1 MKGIAATARKRAVTV
16 LCYINGL
23 CGVAGFTKLK
33 FSPGP
38 ERIRSAVQCIV
49 HRGPDQQGV
58 FESASVALGAA
69 RLKIID
75 LDSGDQPIV
84 SESGDTVIAFNGEIY
99 NHAELRV
106 ELERRGH
113 RFRTRTDTET
123 VLAAFQEWDTDC
135 FSRLRGMFGIVLWT
149 ESRKR
154 LVLARDR
161 MGIKPLYIA
170 RHGADLFFGSEL
182 KTIFVHPEFDRRLSL
197 DGLDCYL
204 SLNYVPSPWTL
215 VEGIEKLR
223 QGYWLEW
230 QAGDVRSEAYW
241 TLPQGPLRD
250 WSQADATEE
259 LDRLL
264 RQSVNEHLL
273 SDVPLGVWLSGG
285 IDSSTVLHYAAT
297 ASRYRIKTFSI
308 SFRGRSFDETAYIRA
323 AASQYGSDHQEF
335 DVNPEVGLADAIEEF
350 AHYFDEPNAD
360 AGALPVWYLSKM
372 TRQKVTV
379 ALSGEG
385 ADELF
390 GGYLTY
396 RADRYAHTMRRLP
409 AGVLRL
415 ALQAARRWPVSDDKI
430 SFEYMLKRFLE
441 GCLMEPAR
449 AHVYWN
455 GTFSDAE
462 KRALVS
468 APSPGA
474 LAAILEE
481 LSQAGEDLAAYLWF
495 DQRYYLADDILMK
508 VDRMSMAHSIEVRP
522 PFLDHRIVE
531 FAASLPSYFKIRGTR
546 QKVILKDLMR
556 GKLPPAILTRK
567 KIGFDIPAH
576 QWLRGPLRELMRD
589 TLAAGASEHPDVF
602 RPSAIEACMRRHLER
617 RANLGY
623 HLWGLMILFLWMRRW
638 QIQTAPAAAR
648 NPQPAGISTSI

>member
-1 MKGIAATARKRAVTV
+1 M
-16 LCYINGL
+16 
-23 CGVAGFTKLK
+23 CGVAGFTKLN
-33 FSPGP
+33 FSPEP
-38 ERIRSAVQCIV
+38 ERIRKAVHSIV

-58 FESASVALGAA
+58 FESEAIALGAA

-75 LDSGDQPIV
+75 LDTGDQPIF

-99 NHAELRV
+99 NHAELRAD
-106 ELERRGH
+106 LEKRGH

-123 VLAAFQEWDTDC
+123 VLAAFLEWDTAC
-135 FSRLRGMFGIVLWT
+135 FSKLRGMFAIALWT
-149 ESRKR
+149 ESRRR

-161 MGIKPLYIA
+161 VGIKPLYIA
-170 RHGADLFFGSEL
+170 RYGADLFFGSEL

-197 DGLDCYL
+197 AGLDCYL
-204 SLNYVPSPWTL
+204 SLNYVPAPWTL
-215 VEGIEKLR
+215 VEGVEKLR
-223 QGYWLEW
+223 PGHWLEW
-230 QAGDVRSEAYW
+230 QAGAVREEAYW
-241 TLPQGPLRD
+241 SLPQGQPRER
-250 WSQADATEE
+250 APGAAEEE
-259 LDRLL
+259 LDALL
-264 RQSVNEHLL
+264 RQSLREHLL

-297 ASRYRIKTFSI
+297 ASSNRLRTFSI
-308 SFRGRSFDETAYIRA
+308 SFRGRSFDETPYIRA
-323 AASQYGSDHQEF
+323 AATQYATDHEEF
-335 DVNPEVGLADAIEEF
+335 DVNPEVGLTDAIEEF

-372 TRQKVTV
+372 TRQNVTV

-396 RADRYAHTMRRLP
+396 RANRYARRMRRLP
-409 AGVLRL
+409 GALLSL
-415 ALQAARRWPVSDDKI
+415 AIGAARRWPVSDDKI

-441 GCLMEPAR
+441 GCRIAPER

-462 KRALVS
+462 KRALTG
-468 APSPGA
+468 APNPDA

-481 LSQAGEDLAAYLWF
+481 LSAAGEDLGAYLWW
-495 DQRYYLADDILMK
+495 DQRYYLPDDILMK

-531 FAASLPSYFKIRGTR
+531 FAATLPTDLKIRGRR
-546 QKVILKDLMR
+546 QKVILKNLMR
-556 GKLPPAILTRK
+556 DKLPREILRRK
-567 KIGFDIPAH
+567 KTGFDIPAH
-576 QWLRGPLRELMRD
+576 HWLRGPLRELMRD
-589 TLAAGASEHPDVF
+589 TLTAGASEHASVF
-602 RPSAIEACMRRHLER
+602 QPAAIEDCMRRHLER

-623 HLWGLMILFLWMRRW
+623 HLWGLMILFLWMKRW
-638 QIQTAPAAAR
+638 RIQTSGCR
-648 NPQPAGISTSI
+648 TCRSGAGLESCPTY

>member
-1 MKGIAATARKRAVTV
+1 M
-16 LCYINGL
+16 

-33 FSPGP
+33 FCPGP
-38 ERIRSAVQCIV
+38 ERIRAAVQSII

-58 FESASVALGAA
+58 FESNSVALGAA

-75 LDSGDQPIV
+75 LDSGDQPIF
-84 SESGDTVIAFNGEIY
+84 SESGDAVVAFNGEIY

-123 VLAAFQEWDTDC
+123 ALAAFLEWDTDC
-135 FSRLRGMFGIVLWT
+135 FSRLRGMFAIALWT

-170 RHGADLFFGSEL
+170 RHGPDLLFGSEM
-182 KTIFVHPEFDRRLSL
+182 KTIFVHPEFQRRLL
-197 DGLDCYL
+197 PAGLDCYL
-204 SLNYVPSPWTL
+204 SLNYVPCPWTL
-215 VEGIEKLR
+215 VEGIENAR
-223 QGYWLEW
+223 PAYWYEW
-230 QAGDVRSEAYW
+230 RDGKIRSEPYW
-241 TLPQGPLRD
+241 RLPIGPQR
-250 WSQADATEE
+250 SRSPEEAQEE
-259 LDRLL
+259 LDSLL
-264 RQSVNEHLL
+264 RQSVSEHLL

-297 ASRYRIKTFSI
+297 ASTNRLKTFSI

-323 AASQYGSDHQEF
+323 AAKQYDTDHEEF
-335 DVNPEVGLADAIEEF
+335 DVNPELGLADAIEEF
-350 AHYFDEPNAD
+350 AYYFDEPNAD

-396 RADRYAHTMRRLP
+396 RADRYARWMRRLP
-409 AGVLRL
+409 AGVLGF

-430 SFEYMLKRFLE
+430 GFEYMLKRFLE
-441 GCLMEPAR
+441 GCQMTPAA

-455 GTFSDAE
+455 GTFSEAE
-462 KRALVS
+462 KS
-468 APSPGA
+468 AIVRDHDPDGGA
-474 LAAILEE
+474 FAAFLKD
-481 LSQAGEDLAAYLWF
+481 QPHTGEDLAAYLWF
-495 DQRYYLADDILMK
+495 DQRYYLPDDILMK

-531 FAASLPSYFKIRGTR
+531 FAASLPSEFKIRGSR
-546 QKVILKDLMR
+546 QKVILKDLMK
-556 GKLPPAILTRK
+556 GKLPPAILQRK
-567 KIGFDIPAH
+567 KVGFDIPAH
-576 QWLRGPLRELMRD
+576 QWLRGPLRQFMLD
-589 TLAAGASEHPDVF
+589 TITSGVAAHPEVF
-602 RPSAIEACMRRHLER
+602 QPAAIDACMRRHLDR

-623 HLWGLMILFLWMRRW
+623 HLWGLMILFLWMKRW
-638 QIQTAPAAAR
+638 QIQTTPLRMAVRPHRIRAAGAS
-648 NPQPAGISTSI
+648 ISI

>member
-1 MKGIAATARKRAVTV
+1 M
-16 LCYINGL
+16 
-23 CGVAGFTKLK
+23 CGVAGFTKLN
-33 FSPGP
+33 FRPGP
-38 ERIRSAVQCIV
+38 ERIRSAVQSII

-58 FESASVALGAA
+58 FESNSVALGAA

-75 LDSGDQPIV
+75 LDSGDQPIF

-99 NHAELRV
+99 NHAEVRA
-106 ELERRGH
+106 ELERRGY

-123 VLAAFQEWDTDC
+123 VLAAFLAWDTDC
-135 FSRLRGMFGIVLWT
+135 FSRLRGMFAIALWT
-149 ESRKR
+149 ESRNR

-161 MGIKPLYIA
+161 MGIKPLYLA
-170 RHGADLFFGSEL
+170 RHGADLFFGSEM

-204 SLNYVPSPWTL
+204 SLNYVPAPWTL

-223 QGYWLEW
+223 PGHWLEW
-230 QAGDVRSEAYW
+230 RAGAVRAQAYW
-241 TLPQGPLRD
+241 ILPAGPERD
-250 WSQADATEE
+250 RSWLDTADATAE

-264 RQSVNEHLL
+264 RQSVSEHLL
-273 SDVPLGVWLSGG
+273 ADVPLGVWLSGG
-285 IDSSTVLHYAAT
+285 IDSSTVLHYAAN
-297 ASRYRIKTFSI
+297 ASSQRIKTFSI
-308 SFRGRSFDETAYIRA
+308 SFRGRTFDETAYIRA
-323 AASQYGSDHQEF
+323 AAQQYGTDHREF

-372 TRQKVTV
+372 TRRNVTV

-396 RADRYAHTMRRLP
+396 RADRYARTMRRLP
-409 AGVLRL
+409 AGVLEL
-415 ALQAARRWPVSDDKI
+415 ALRAAQRWPVSDDKI
-430 SFEYMLKRFLE
+430 GFEYMLKRFLE
-441 GCLMEPAR
+441 GCRMTPAR

-462 KRALVS
+462 KRALVCP
-468 APSPGA
+468 ANPGA
-474 LAAILEE
+474 LAAILQE
-481 LSQAGEDLAAYLWF
+481 LSQAGEELAAYLWF
-495 DQRYYLADDILMK
+495 DQGCYLPDDILMK

-531 FAASLPSYFKIRGTR
+531 FAASLPADFKIRGAR
-546 QKVILKDLMR
+546 QKVILKDLMK
-556 GKLPPAILTRK
+556 GKLPPAILQRK

-576 QWLRGPLRELMRD
+576 HWLRGPLRELMRD
-589 TLAAGASEHPDVF
+589 TLAAGASEHAEVF
-602 RPSAIEACMRRHLER
+602 RPAAIEACIRRHLER

-638 QIQTAPAAAR
+638 QIQTTPATAL
-648 NPQPAGISTSI
+648 NHQPAGISTSI

>member
-1 MKGIAATARKRAVTV
+1 
-16 LCYINGL
+16 L
-23 CGVAGFTKLK
+23 CGVAGFTKLQ
-33 FSPGP
+33 FAAGP
-38 ERIRSAVQCIV
+38 ERIRAAVNSII

-58 FESASVALGAA
+58 FESKSIALGAA
-69 RLKIID
+69 RLKILD
-75 LDSGDQPIV
+75 LDSGDQPIF

-99 NHAELRV
+99 NHAELRAD
-106 ELERRGH
+106 LERRGH

-123 VLAAFQEWDTDC
+123 VLAAFLEWDTEC
-135 FSRLRGMFGIVLWT
+135 FSKLRGMFAIALWT

-182 KTIFVHPEFDRRLSL
+182 KTIFIHPEFDRRLSL
-197 DGLDCYL
+197 EGLDCYL
-204 SLNYVPSPWTL
+204 SLNYVPAPWTL

-223 QGYWLEW
+223 PGYWLEW
-230 QAGDVRSEAYW
+230 QLGAIRTESYCS
-241 TLPQGPLRD
+241 LPLGSARD
-250 WSQADATEE
+250 WRQEDAEEE
-259 LDRLL
+259 LDGLL
-264 RQSVNEHLL
+264 RQSVREQLL

-297 ASRYRIKTFSI
+297 ASSSRLRTFSI
-308 SFRGRSFDETAYIRA
+308 SFRGRSFDETEYIRA
-323 AASQYGSDHQEF
+323 AASQYGADHQEF
-335 DVNPEVGLADAIEEF
+335 DVNPEAGLADAIEEF

-372 TRQKVTV
+372 TRRNVTV
-379 ALSGEG
+379 ALSGDG
-385 ADELF
+385 ADEVF

-396 RADRYAHTMRRLP
+396 RADRYARMMRRLP
-409 AGVLRL
+409 AGMLEL
-415 ALQAARRWPVSDDKI
+415 GLQTARRWPVSDDKI

-441 GCLMEPAR
+441 GSRMTPAR

-462 KRALVS
+462 KSALLCD
-468 APSPGA
+468 PSRGA
-474 LAAILEE
+474 LSAILEG
-481 LSQAGEDLAAYLWF
+481 LSEAGEDLAAYLWF

-531 FAASLPSYFKIRGTR
+531 FAASLPSHFKIRGVR
-546 QKVILKDLMR
+546 QKVILKDLMK
-556 GKLPPAILTRK
+556 GKLPPAILRRK
-567 KIGFDIPAH
+567 KVGFDIPAH
-576 QWLRGPLRELMRD
+576 QWLRGPLRELMRE
-589 TLAAGASEHPDVF
+589 TLVAGASEHSGVF
-602 RPSAIEACMRRHLER
+602 RPAAIETAVRRHLER

-638 QIQTAPAAAR
+638 QIQTTPATAL
-648 NPQPAGISTSI
+648 NHQPAGISTSI

>member
-1 MKGIAATARKRAVTV
+1 
-16 LCYINGL
+16 L

-33 FSPGP
+33 FCPGP
-38 ERIRSAVQCIV
+38 DRIRSAVQSIV

-58 FESASVALGAA
+58 FESHSVALGAA

-75 LDSGDQPIV
+75 LDSGDQPIF
-84 SESGDTVIAFNGEIY
+84 SESGDTIIAFNGEIY
-99 NHAELRV
+99 NHAELRM
-106 ELERRGH
+106 ELEKRGH
-113 RFRTRTDTET
+113 RFGTRTDTET
-123 VLAAFQEWDTDC
+123 VLAAFLEWDVDC
-135 FSRLRGMFGIVLWT
+135 FSRLRGMFAIALWT

-170 RHGADLFFGSEL
+170 EHGADLLFGSEL

-204 SLNYVPSPWTL
+204 SLNYVPAPWTL
-215 VEGIEKLR
+215 VEGIRKL
-223 QGYWLEW
+223 QPGYWLEW
-230 QAGDVRSEAYW
+230 RAGEVRSEAYW
-241 TLPQGPLRD
+241 SLPRGPRRD
-250 WSQADATEE
+250 WSKEAAEEE
-259 LDRLL
+259 LDALL
-264 RQSVNEHLL
+264 RQSVHEHLL

-297 ASRYRIKTFSI
+297 GSGHRLKTFSI
-308 SFRGRSFDETAYIRA
+308 SFRGRSFDETEYIRA
-323 AASQYGSDHQEF
+323 AATQYGTDHQEF
-335 DVNPEVGLADAIEEF
+335 DVNPELGLADAIEEF

-372 TRQKVTV
+372 TRRNVTV

-396 RADRYAHTMRRLP
+396 RADGYARLMRRLP
-409 AGVLRL
+409 ASVLEL

-430 SFEYMLKRFLE
+430 SFEYMLKRFLA
-441 GCLMEPAR
+441 GCRMTPER

-462 KRALVS
+462 KRALLC
-468 APSPGA
+468 APNPGA

-481 LSQAGEDLAAYLWF
+481 LSGAGEDLAAFLWF

-531 FAASLPSYFKIRGTR
+531 FAASLPANFKIRGAR
-546 QKVILKDLMR
+546 QKVILKDLMK
-556 GKLPPAILTRK
+556 GKLPPAILRRK
-567 KIGFDIPAH
+567 KVGFDIPAH
-576 QWLRGPLRELMRD
+576 QWLRGPLRELMRES
-589 TLAAGASEHPDVF
+589 LSAGASEHSAVF
-602 RPSAIEACMRRHLER
+602 RPAAIEACMQRHLER

-638 QIQTAPAAAR
+638 QIQTTPATAL
-648 NPQPAGISTSI
+648 NHQPAGISTSI